1 MAEEKGSPQKKK
13 TPDEAA
19 AADGAA
25 ASAEAVV
32 RQLAAMGIVAG
43 HENGAGGGAKES
55 QPAAGQGLTAGQ
67 VCGVWGIR
75 HACLAR
81 RRLPSLPPCITHA
94 TFTNSWT

>member
-1 MAEEKGSPQKKK
+1 MAEEKGSPQEKK

-67 VCGVWGIR
+67 VR